1 MLSVLRPSGGDAVAG
16 LIGLSIAML
25 SIGLAIVALD
35 DDKEIT
41 VLAKIPF
48 GIFVIFL
55 LLSIGASLYLAIRA
69 ATIAKRISGV
79 IGHIRSGIMLRG
91 AVRGGVVTDEEIKHR
106 IDAWYEVTK
115 TWIKSEEPDYLPD
128 FELGGEETSPSLSG
142 GGMSNIAHR
151 EVQRIDGKLGALQGL
166 LSHLR
171 ASR

>member
-1 MLSVLRPSGGDAVAG
+1 MSVLRPSGGDAVVG
-16 LIGLSIAML
+16 LIGVFIAML

-48 GIFVIFL
+48 GVGVIFL
-55 LLSIGASLYLAIRA
+55 LWFILASLYLAIRA
-69 ATIAKRISGV
+69 ATIAKRITGV
-79 IGHIRSGIMLRG
+79 IGYIRSGIMLRG
-91 AVRGGVVTDEEIKHR
+91 AVRGGVMTDEQIQHW

-115 TWIKSEEPDYLPD
+115 TWIESEEPDYLPD
-128 FELGGEETSPSLSG
+128 FELGGKETTPSFTG
-142 GGMSNIAHR
+142 GGMSNFAHGA
-151 EVQRIDGKLGALQGL
+151 VQLIDGKLGALQGL